1 MRYSVDTMTMNDVPR
16 VVEIERLAYTT
27 PWPPSAYR
35 REIQENRMARYIVVR
50 DLWVKP
56 PVTPTPQEETKR
68 PFPLSLLLTRPSSH
82 VPPETMNI
90 IAFAGL
96 WHMINEAHIT
106 TIATHPDYR
115 GRGVGELM
123 LSSLISV
130 AYTNHARYVTLE
142 VRVTNTVAQN
152 LYRKYGFAQTGVR
165 RRYYSDNHEDAYVM
179 STPDITTEEYRERYA
194 ELRERLVRRLEA
206 ESASITSEA
215 SDGV

>member
-1 MRYSVDTMTMNDVPR
+1 MRYSVDTMTMTDVPR

-35 REIQENRMARYIVVR
+35 REIQENRMARYLVVR
-50 DLWVKP
+50 DAWLQP
-56 PVTPTPQEETKR
+56 PVTPTSQEEAKR
-68 PFPLSLLLTRPSSH
+68 PFPLSLLSRAANP

-123 LSSLISV
+123 LSTLVGI
-130 AYTNHARYVTLE
+130 AYTTQSRYVTLE
-142 VRVTNTVAQN
+142 VRVTNTIAQN
-152 LYRKYGFAQTGVR
+152 LYRKYGFAQTSVR

-179 STPDITTEEYRERYA
+179 STQDITSDDYRTRYA
-194 ELRERLVRRLEA
+194 DLRERLMRRLEA
-206 ESASITSEA
+206 ESASVTSEA
-215 SDGV
+215 TDGV

>member
-1 MRYSVDTMTMNDVPR
+1 MTMNDVPR

-50 DLWVKP
+50 DTWIKLP
-56 PVTPTPQEETKR
+56 PAPAQQEELKR
-68 PFPLSLLLTRPSSH
+68 PFPLSLLSRPASVIS
-82 VPPETMNI
+82 PETINI

-123 LSSLISV
+123 LSSLIGV
-130 AYTNHARYVTLE
+130 AYAAQARYVTLE
-142 VRVTNTVAQN
+142 VRVTNTIAQS
-152 LYRKYGFAQTGVR
+152 LYRKYGFTQAGIR

-179 STPDITTEEYRERYA
+179 STQDIASEDYRTRYA
-194 ELRERLVRRLEA
+194 TLRARLMERLED
-206 ESASITSEA
+206 ESASVTSEA
-215 SDGV
+215 SDGA

>member
-1 MRYSVDTMTMNDVPR
+1 VPR

-50 DLWVKP
+50 DMWLKP
-56 PVTPTPQEETKR
+56 PIAHASPEEAKR
-68 PFPLSLLLTRPSSH
+68 PFPLSLLSRPANP
-82 VPPETMNI
+82 VPPEAMNI
-90 IAFAGL
+90 IAFAGM

-123 LSSLISV
+123 LSTLIGI
-130 AYTNHARYVTLE
+130 AYTTQARYVTLE
-142 VRVTNTVAQN
+142 VRVSNTVAQN
-152 LYRKYGFAQTGVR
+152 LYRKYGFAQTSIR

-179 STPDITTEEYRERYA
+179 STQDITSEDYRLRFA
-194 ELRERLVRRLEA
+194 ELRARLMRRLEA
-206 ESASITSEA
+206 ESASVTSEA
-215 SDGV
+215 SDGA

>member
-50 DLWVKP
+50 DTWLKQP
-56 PVTPTPQEETKR
+56 ASPAPHEESKR
-68 PFPLSLLLTRPSSH
+68 PFPLSLLLARPPSPI
-82 VPPETMNI
+82 PPETANI

-123 LSSLISV
+123 LSSLIGV
-130 AYTNHARYVTLE
+130 AYTAQARYVTLE
-142 VRVTNTVAQN
+142 VRVTNSVAQS
-152 LYRKYGFAQTGVR
+152 LYRKYGFTQTNVR

-179 STPDITTEEYRERYA
+179 STQDITSEDYRIRYA
-194 ELRERLVRRLEA
+194 ELCERLMRRLEA
-206 ESASITSEA
+206 ESASVTSEA
-215 SDGV
+215 TDGS

>member
-1 MRYSVDTMTMNDVPR
+1 LRYSVDSMTMTDVPR

-50 DLWVKP
+50 DSWLKP
-56 PVTPTPQEETKR
+56 PAPPAAQEEAKR
-68 PFPLSLLLTRPSSH
+68 PFPLSLLSRAPSS
-82 VPPETMNI
+82 VPPETMNV

-123 LSSLISV
+123 LSTLIGI
-130 AYTNHARYVTLE
+130 AYTTQSRYVTLE
-142 VRVTNTVAQN
+142 VRVSNAVAQN
-152 LYRKYGFAQTGVR
+152 LYRKYGFAQASLR

-179 STPDITTEEYRERYA
+179 STQDITSDDYRTRYA
-194 ELRERLVRRLEA
+194 ELCERLMRRLEA
-206 ESASITSEA
+206 ESASVTSEA
-215 SDGV
+215 SDGA

>member
-50 DLWVKP
+50 DVWLKP
-56 PVTPTPQEETKR
+56 PATPALQEEMKR

-82 VPPETMNI
+82 TSPETMNI

-115 GRGVGELM
+115 GLGVGELM
-123 LSSLISV
+123 LSSLIGI
-130 AYTNHARYVTLE
+130 AYTAQARFVTLE
-142 VRVTNTVAQN
+142 VRVSNTVAQN

-179 STPDITTEEYRERYA
+179 STQDITHEDYRARYA
-194 ELRERLVRRLEA
+194 ELRERLIQRLEA
-206 ESASITSEA
+206 ESAATTSEA
-215 SDGV
+215 SDGA